1 MPRLAP
7 ALLAAVLLA
16 SLAAPASAQTFARP
30 FEERLIRIS
39 EILGSLHFLR
49 NLCGETSDEWRERME
64 ALLAAEKPDAARRAR
79 FVASFNH
86 GYRTFETTYTSCT
99 PSAIAAIE
107 LYMEEGEELTRD
119 TALRFGS

>member
-7 ALLAAVLLA
+7 ALFAACLLA
-16 SLAAPASAQTFARP
+16 IGAQSASAQSFGRP
-30 FEERLIRIS
+30 FEDRLIRIS

-49 NLCGETSDEWRERME
+49 NLCGEAGDDWRVRME
-64 ALLAAEKPDAARRAR
+64 DLLAAEQPDPARRAR

-99 PSAIAAIE
+99 PSAIAAIR
-107 LYMEEGEELTRD
+107 LYMKEGEELARD